1 VGFSVIEG
9 DVTLLAKASVPRVR
23 LDELVVAQGH
33 SPTQKEAQ
41 ALIMAGQVLVNEER
55 LDKPGMRVREDSI
68 IRVKGSNIPY
78 VGRGGLK
85 LKAAIDRWGIGVE
98 GRVAI
103 DAGASTGG
111 FTHCLLT
118 EGCALVYSVDV
129 GFGQLAG
136 RLRQD
141 PRVRNMERTNISDV
155 RPEALDPRPS
165 LGVMDLSYLSLS
177 VAVPVV
183 AGLLDADDPRREIIC
198 LVKPLFE
205 VPASGPDLSI
215 GQYRAALERVCG
227 AGPGVGMSP
236 VGLMASPVTG
246 SSGTLEF
253 LARFRPTPVPASP
266 DETGLRDMIKSA
278 LEEGQAVL
286 GREHFQR
293 SDRT

>member
-1 VGFSVIEG
+1 MGFSVIEG
-9 DVTLLAKASVPRVR
+9 DVTLLAKASVLRVR
-23 LDELVVAQGH
+23 LDELVMARGH
-33 SPTQKEAQ
+33 CSTLKEAQ

-55 LDKPGMRVREDSI
+55 LDKPGMRVRHDSV
-68 IRVKGSNIPY
+68 IRIKGSNIPY

-85 LKAAIDRWGIGVE
+85 LQAALDRWVIDVE

-118 EGCALVYSVDV
+118 RGCALVYSVDV

-183 AGLLDADDPRREIIC
+183 ASLLDGDDQGREIVS

-205 VPASGPDLSI
+205 VPASGPGLSRE
-215 GQYRAALERVCG
+215 QYRAALERVCG
-227 AGPGVGMSP
+227 AGKGTGMGP
-236 VGLMASPVTG
+236 VRLMASPVLG

-253 LARFRPTPVPASP
+253 LALFRPSPTASGP
-266 DETGLRDMIKSA
+266 GPENDGMIAAA
-278 LEEGQAVL
+278 LDEGQAVL
-286 GREHFQR
+286 EREHIRR

>member
-1 VGFSVIEG
+1 MGFSVIEG
-9 DVTLLAKASVPRVR
+9 DVTLLAKASVLRVR
-23 LDELVVAQGH
+23 LDELVMARGH
-33 SPTQKEAQ
+33 CSTLKEAQ

-55 LDKPGMRVREDSI
+55 LDKPGMRVRHDSV
-68 IRVKGSNIPY
+68 IRIKGSNIPY

-85 LKAAIDRWGIGVE
+85 LQAALDRWVIDVE

-118 EGCALVYSVDV
+118 RGCALVYSVDV

-183 AGLLDADDPRREIIC
+183 ASL
-198 LVKPLFE
+198 
-205 VPASGPDLSI
+205 
-215 GQYRAALERVCG
+215 
-227 AGPGVGMSP
+227 
-236 VGLMASPVTG
+236 
-246 SSGTLEF
+246 
-253 LARFRPTPVPASP
+253 
-266 DETGLRDMIKSA
+266 
-278 LEEGQAVL
+278 
-286 GREHFQR
+286 
-293 SDRT
+293 